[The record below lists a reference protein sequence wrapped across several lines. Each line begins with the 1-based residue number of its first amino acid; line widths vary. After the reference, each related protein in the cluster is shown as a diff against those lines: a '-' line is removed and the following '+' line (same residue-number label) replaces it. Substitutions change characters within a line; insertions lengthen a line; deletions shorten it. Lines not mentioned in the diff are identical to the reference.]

1 MSYSATKQK
10 VLNRGVPPDDF
21 LDELVAWG
29 KDAPDDIFEPNDAD
43 DVYSSVFD
51 ALGPWEDLAHR
62 RAVML
67 EVMRVLAGFESSWD
81 WNEGR
86 DTNNPSSNTKNTT
99 EAGAWQ
105 VSADSMNFGKEL
117 KDLVREQ
124 VGTLDG
130 NDFQDAMKENHPLAM
145 EYIAR
150 LLRRT
155 TRHNGPVARHEIDE
169 WLRRDAVAEFQDL
182 L

>member
-105 VSADSMNFGKEL
+105 VSADSMNFGKE
-117 KDLVREQ
+117 RSE
-124 VGTLDG
+124 
-130 NDFQDAMKENHPLAM
+130 EN
-145 EYIAR
+145 
-150 LLRRT
+150 T
-155 TRHNGPVARHEIDE
+155 
-169 WLRRDAVAEFQDL
+169 
-182 L
+182 